1 MSQAE
6 HAIDDVMV
14 AAMARLLAGNPV
26 VAGATY
32 CSQAAA
38 IVARTVYDPSIMLL
52 TNYGLVDAR
61 EVFVTPTRPDFFAR
75 SSPGAVLDQPEM
87 FEFVLGGRM
96 AIWIAPAQVDQ
107 FGSAN
112 IAYIGSYQRPKVALV
127 GPRGL
132 PDDGTNLQA
141 MTYYVANHSPRTL
154 VTQVDHISSPGH
166 VDARVSGDIPFGR
179 PTWLVTNLGV
189 FEFGDGDSAPRLRCQ
204 SLHPGVTADM
214 VFEATPF
221 DVAIPGGVPTT
232 SPPSPEDL
240 AAIKA
245 ADPFDCRKLEFLGG
259 AEAAAHMQSVLAQEQ
274 EFWNQVDR

>member
-14 AAMARLLAGNPV
+14 AAMARLLAGSPV

-38 IVARTVYDPSIMLL
+38 IVARTVYDPSILLL

-75 SSPGAVLDQPEM
+75 SCPGAVLDQPEM

-96 AIWIAPAQVDQ
+96 AIWIAPAQVDE

-112 IAYIGSYQRPKVALV
+112 IAYIGSYEHPKVALV
-127 GPRGL
+127 GARGL
-132 PDDGTNLQA
+132 PDDGTNLPA
-141 MTYYVANHSPRTL
+141 MTYYLTNHSPRT
-154 VTQVDHISSPGH
+154 VVMQVDHISSPGY
-166 VDARVSGDIPFGR
+166 VDARARGDIPFGR

-214 VFEATPF
+214 VVEATPF
-221 DVAIPGGVPTT
+221 DVAIPQDVPTT

-274 EFWNQVDR
+274 EFWHQVDR